1 MGTYI
6 IGDAHGC
13 FDELQALLSKIEKK
27 DKNARF
33 IFTGDLLDRG
43 PKNVKMAEWAIKNIK
58 GNEKYRAVCG
68 NHDAG
73 IADWVKDNKMGLIY
87 PYHYGTEIDFKKANK
102 VPLLK
107 KYAKLV
113 KSFPLYIEEEINGK
127 IFVITHGYI
136 PENYKRFDAYDEKE
150 DIRSLFYWDRSALY
164 GAESPITDVT
174 VVCGHNPVI
183 LPEWIEAHPNHEIC
197 TVYIGESLIN
207 VDTGCFHSGLLS
219 AYCLETEEVFYSGEP
234 GLEGFQK
241 RKGII

>member
-1 MGTYI
+1 MGTYV
-6 IGDAHGC
+6 IGDVHGC
-13 FDELQALLSKIEKK
+13 FNELQALLSKIESV

-43 PKNVKMAEWAIKNIK
+43 PKNVEMAEWAIKNIK
-58 GNEKYRAVCG
+58 GNEKYRSVCG

-73 IADWVKDNKMGLIY
+73 ISEWALSTSWY
-87 PYHYGTEIDFKKANK
+87 SYQYGTEYDFEKANK

-107 KYAKLV
+107 KYAAFV
-113 KSFPLYIEEEINGK
+113 KTLPLYIEEEIDRK
-127 IFVITHGYI
+127 VFVITHGYI
-136 PENYKRFDAYDEKE
+136 PENYKRFDAYDERE

-164 GAESPITDVT
+164 GAESPIAGVT
-174 VVCGHNPVI
+174 VICGHNPVI
-183 LPEWIEAHPNHEIC
+183 LPEWIETHPNHEIC

-219 AYCLETEEVFYSGEP
+219 AYCLETGEVFYNGEP